1 MTPWTLSSK
10 EVWRSTHERAGLLF
24 KVCGVIAMLSMLV
37 PKYSIWLV
45 VLPIIFAG
53 LYLVV
58 FSYTEYRK
66 QG

>member
-1 MTPWTLSSK
+1 MTPWTLSSE

>member
-1 MTPWTLSSK
+1 
-10 EVWRSTHERAGLLF
+10 
-24 KVCGVIAMLSMLV
+24 MLSMLV